1 MKCPKCGC
9 ENKEDSRFCKD
20 CGAILNIGSSE
31 NSIKP
36 KNNKNIL
43 IIIGTAILCFII
55 IAGALSIL
63 ENDSNNEVV
72 NYTNNSTD
80 NNSSAKVSDNLSTE
94 SVDKDRYAE
103 FDKSEWYLPSYTLE
117 DIYTAHTPD
126 DVKAQMF
133 EKADAN
139 DDGILV
145 GDEIKEMDYLLKHN
159 AYTWQGPGKGIHNVT
174 ISTSKGASE
183 KTACSVY
190 VGSGSAGETVQLS
203 VLYSYKGTNLNNGN
217 IVPVEVET
225 NGYATVFTEKPLERY
240 PDQAYI
246 SLYDKDGELL
256 DTKNITLKTTSG
268 SQSF

>member
-20 CGAILNIGSSE
+20 CGAVLNISHSTE
-31 NSIKP
+31 NSNEP
-36 KNNKNIL
+36 RNKNIL
-43 IIIGTAILCFII
+43 IILGTVILCFII
-55 IAGALSIL
+55 IAGAISLL
-63 ENDSNNEVV
+63 GNNSNNDVV
-72 NYTNNSTD
+72 NSTD
-80 NNSSAKVSDNLSTE
+80 NSTVNDSSIEVSDNSSSE

-133 EKADAN
+133 KKADA
-139 DDGILV
+139 DGDGILV

-174 ISTSKGASE
+174 ISTVSGASE

-190 VGSGSAGETVQLS
+190 VGSGSAGDTVQIS
-203 VLYSYKGTNLNNGN
+203 VLYSYKGTNLNKGK
-217 IVPVEVET
+217 IVPVKVDT
-225 NGYATVFTEKPLERY
+225 NGYATVFTEKPLEKY